1 MPIWPYIISLEID
14 DTAEAICC
22 VPCLHLPAQMPPLV
36 WVCVG
41 QAEVKAVVDQEI
53 GQEIARLEAKIDA
66 VISRLLF
73 IGK

>member
-1 MPIWPYIISLEID
+1 
-14 DTAEAICC
+14 
-22 VPCLHLPAQMPPLV
+22 MPPLV